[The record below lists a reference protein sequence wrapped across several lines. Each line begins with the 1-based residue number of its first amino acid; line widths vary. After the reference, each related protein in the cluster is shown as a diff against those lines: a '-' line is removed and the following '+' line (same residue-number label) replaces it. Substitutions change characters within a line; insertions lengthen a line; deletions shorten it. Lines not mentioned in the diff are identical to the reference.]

1 MKYRDFDFL
10 ASFQGVADVY
20 RTVDTEMMWGFVNG
34 QNATERHLDRTIV
47 ENGRVTQ
54 LGHFPRILINQ
65 SHNRV
70 MSSFLA
76 MNASYLRLKNL
87 QIGYNLPQ
95 SLLKSIHLNR
105 ARLYVSGQ
113 NLFTFTKF
121 PNDFDPEVKSGSGGY
136 SYPQVAIY
144 SIGLDITF

>member
-1 MKYRDFDFL
+1 
-10 ASFQGVADVY
+10 
-20 RTVDTEMMWGFVNG
+20 
-34 QNATERHLDRTIV
+34 
-47 ENGRVTQ
+47 
-54 LGHFPRILINQ
+54 
-65 SHNRV
+65 
-70 MSSFLA
+70 

-113 NLFTFTKF
+113 NLLTFTKF
-121 PNDFDPEVKSGSGGY
+121 PNDFDPEVKSGNGGY